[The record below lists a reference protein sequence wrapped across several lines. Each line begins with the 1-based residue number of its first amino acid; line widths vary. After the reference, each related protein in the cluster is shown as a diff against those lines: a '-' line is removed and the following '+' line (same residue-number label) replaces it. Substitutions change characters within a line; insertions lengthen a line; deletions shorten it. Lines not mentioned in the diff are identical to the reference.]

1 MFKAS
6 DVLVKRLANS
16 QYLLLMANESSNY
29 RYTHSCSPHVGISM
43 LGKLDLF

>member
-29 RYTHSCSPHVGISM
+29 NYTHSPHVALLYWYIYG
-43 LGKLDLF
+43 L